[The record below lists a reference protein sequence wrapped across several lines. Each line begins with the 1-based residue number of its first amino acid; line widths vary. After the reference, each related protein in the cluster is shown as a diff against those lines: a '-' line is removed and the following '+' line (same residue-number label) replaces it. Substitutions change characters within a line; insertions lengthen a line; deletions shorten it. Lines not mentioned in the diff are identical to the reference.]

1 MGMGKL
7 RIVSGTHLHP
17 KYIIMNKLVL
27 VCFLAV
33 ANAAPV
39 EDTPEVAAAKA
50 SFKAAFTVAEAGE
63 HIALAP
69 VNKDVQAAQIP
80 NDYLD
85 DVKEVAEVKAAFD
98 AEFKSVAAGGLA
110 AKQAP
115 APIHEVAE
123 AVAMPV
129 APVAYTHVYPA
140 YHHAYPHA
148 YTGYSYGAFP
158 QLATGYAHYG
168 YNGFPVV
175 MPAMAA
181 PVKAE

>member
-1 MGMGKL
+1 M
-7 RIVSGTHLHP
+7 GTHLHP
-17 KYIIMNKLVL
+17 KYLIMNKLVL

-33 ANAAPV
+33 ATAAPV

-69 VNKDVQAAQIP
+69 VNK
-80 NDYLD
+80 
-85 DVKEVAEVKAAFD
+85 
-98 AEFKSVAAGGLA
+98 
-110 AKQAP
+110 
-115 APIHEVAE
+115 VAE

-129 APVAYTHVYPA
+129 ASVAYTHVYPA
-140 YHHAYPHA
+140 YHHTYPHTYAAYPHA
-148 YTGYSYGAFP
+148 YTGYPYAAFP

-175 MPAMAA
+175 MPA
-181 PVKAE
+181 

>member
-1 MGMGKL
+1 MGKL

-17 KYIIMNKLVL
+17 KYLIMNKLVL

-80 NDYLD
+80 NAYLD
-85 DVKEVAEVKAAFD
+85 DVKED
-98 AEFKSVAAGGLA
+98 AEFKGVAAGGLA

-123 AVAMPV
+123 AVVMPV

-140 YHHAYPHA
+140 YHHADPHTYAAYPHA
-148 YTGYSYGAFP
+148 YTGYPYAAFP

-175 MPAMAA
+175 MHAMAA
-181 PVKAE
+181 PAKAE

>member
-1 MGMGKL
+1 MG
-7 RIVSGTHLHP
+7 
-17 KYIIMNKLVL
+17 
-27 VCFLAV
+27 
-33 ANAAPV
+33 
-39 EDTPEVAAAKA
+39 
-50 SFKAAFTVAEAGE
+50 
-63 HIALAP
+63 
-69 VNKDVQAAQIP
+69 
-80 NDYLD
+80 
-85 DVKEVAEVKAAFD
+85 EVAEVKAAFD

-148 YTGYSYGAFP
+148 FAAYPHAYTGYPYAAFP

-181 PVKAE
+181 PAKAE